1 MGHAGENAR
10 HGRHTWKMSW
20 DVTVIGA
27 VTTCFLV
34 VYVLNVLVDRSFH
47 TELSPAVAGGLT
59 FEVTAGGPFGY
70 LMAGFV
76 IKALSLGVAIA
87 LMWIMLNR
95 IKRGQLYSESTARLA
110 GGTSGA
116 MLAWL
121 LGNFVENMGNN
132 FAASRL
138 GIGDQWSGPLLTNTS
153 VMGIVFLLI
162 AMLYV
167 LQQAIRNALGMQE
180 DIDGL
185 V

>member
-1 MGHAGENAR
+1 MEDVVGCDRDRCGHHVLPGGLCVECAR
-10 HGRHTWKMSW
+10 GSLLSHRAQPGR
-20 DVTVIGA
+20 G
-27 VTTCFLV
+27 
-34 VYVLNVLVDRSFH
+34 R
-47 TELSPAVAGGLT
+47 GLT

-138 GIGDQWSGPLLTNTS
+138 GIGDQWSGPLLTNIS
-153 VMGIVFLLI
+153 VMVIVFLLI